1 MARAKLIGDSWK
13 NHFWKNFKA
22 GHHMTKEKF
31 NYYMCPIRHFKEI
44 VKFVD
49 NYQNFVFAAD
59 VNGNVAIFL
68 INEADMENDDE
79 TL

>member
-1 MARAKLIGDSWK
+1 
-13 NHFWKNFKA
+13 
-22 GHHMTKEKF
+22 MTKEKF

>member
-1 MARAKLIGDSWK
+1 
-13 NHFWKNFKA
+13 
-22 GHHMTKEKF
+22 
-31 NYYMCPIRHFKEI
+31 MCPIRHFKEI

-49 NYQNFVFAAD
+49 SYQNFVFAVD
-59 VNGNVAIFL
+59 VNGNVAVFL